1 MIDKKS
7 YIQILLL
14 VLILLIITFVYID
27 YFKSSKENL
36 SKNKKN
42 DTDKE
47 LVKSSDDLIS
57 DMSYF
62 SVDNKGNRYEI
73 FSEYGILNPDK
84 SNLIFMEQV
93 NAVVYLSNGE
103 RVLISSDKAKYN
115 DDNNDTTFSGS
126 VKMIYGEHVVNSEHL
141 DLFFNNQSASL
152 YDNVEYKS
160 NLSKLNAD
168 KILIDFLNKNTKIQM
183 NNEKNNILV
192 RSLIS
197 SGNN

>member
-47 LVKSSDDLIS
+47 LVKSSNDLIS